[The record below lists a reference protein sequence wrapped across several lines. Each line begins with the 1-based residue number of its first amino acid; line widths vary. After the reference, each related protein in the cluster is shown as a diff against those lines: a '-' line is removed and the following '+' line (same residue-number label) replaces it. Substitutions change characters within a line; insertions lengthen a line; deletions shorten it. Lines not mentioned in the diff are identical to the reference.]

1 MTRIVS
7 ACLLFGLALALAAP
21 AGAQVRSDIAADRA
35 QLQSDRQAI
44 VAANL
49 PLTEE
54 QAKAFWPAYRDYR
67 AELQRVGDRIVE
79 LALSYA
85 KNSEALSDSQATAM
99 LDESLA
105 IQKEENRIKAD
116 WVPKFRKILPTKSV
130 TRFYQIDN
138 KLDALVRYDVAR
150 QIPLVESAPKK

>member
-1 MTRIVS
+1 MSRKWSI
-7 ACLLFGLALALAAP
+7 CLSIGLALAALSP
-21 AGAQVRSDIAADRA
+21 AVAQVRSDIAADRA

-54 QAKAFWPAYRDYR
+54 QAKAFWPAYREYR
-67 AELQRVGDRIVE
+67 AEMQKLGDRLVE
-79 LALSYA
+79 LVLSYA
-85 KNSEALSDSQATAM
+85 KSSEALSDSQATAM

-105 IQKEENRIKAD
+105 IQKEETKIKAD
-116 WVPKFRKILPTKSV
+116 WVPKFRKILPSKDV

-138 KLDALVRYDVAR
+138 KLDAILRYDAAR
-150 QIPLVESAPKK
+150 KIPLVESGQK